1 MRLTKPKFWKTTNII
16 SIIFY
21 PLSLITYLINISKK
35 FSKKR
40 NFKIKT
46 ICVGNIFVGGTG
58 KTSLVIEINELLK
71 KKFKTVFIKKNYENQ
86 SDEINLLKN
95 RGKIILSN
103 NRASA
108 LLTAVKKKFEIAI
121 LDDGLQQK
129 NINYDLK
136 IICFNSKEAIG
147 NQNIIPAGPL
157 RENINEIKNYD
168 LVFLNGDKKNYKLSS
183 KLKSIN
189 KNIKIFEGNY
199 KPLNIKNFNLKK
211 KYLMF
216 CGIGNPHEFENTLI
230 KQKFN
235 ISKKIIYPDHFKLS
249 NFELKRI
256 KATAKKENLI
266 LITTEKDFFRLNKIQ
281 RKNIKF
287 LKIKLEIK
295 NKEKFKKILLS
306 NL

>member
-103 NRASA
+103 NRVSA

-136 IICFNSKEAIG
+136 IICFNSEEAIG
-147 NQNIIPAGPL
+147 NQHIIPAGPL

-256 KATAKKENLI
+256 KDIAKKENLL
-266 LITTEKDFFRLNKIQ
+266 LITTEKDFYRLNKIQ